1 LSIRARAPA
10 HAALV
15 VPLALAGS
23 AMARRVVGMM
33 LLVAAGA
40 SLVLAAVLFV
50 MVLRAGGSGGDF
62 GARWLPRGAAAV
74 GVLLGSF
81 GYALVSGKPSGL
93 ESRRTSPV
101 VLVALVLLLAALVL
115 LPLLN
120 R

>member
-1 LSIRARAPA
+1 
-10 HAALV
+10 
-15 VPLALAGS
+15 
-23 AMARRVVGMM
+23 MAKRVVGIV
-33 LLVAAGA
+33 LLVAGGA
-40 SLVLAAVLFV
+40 FLVLAAGLFV
-50 MVLRAGGSGGDF
+50 MVLGAGGPGGDF

-93 ESRRTSPV
+93 ESRSTSPV
-101 VLVALVLLLAALVL
+101 VLVALVLLLAALVV